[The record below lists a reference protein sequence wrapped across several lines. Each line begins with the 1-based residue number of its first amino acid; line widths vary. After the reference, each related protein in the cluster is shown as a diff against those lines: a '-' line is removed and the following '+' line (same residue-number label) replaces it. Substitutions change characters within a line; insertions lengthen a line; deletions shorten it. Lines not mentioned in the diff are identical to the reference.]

1 MNEDGP
7 DSGKLLCI
15 VPHNAVSL
23 TTLKAQ
29 YEFIHYALSEL
40 VVCGETEIVVAN
52 LRSFTD
58 SFRDSAEDSGPTI
71 SQQHMTVC
79 FMIVFDI

>member
-1 MNEDGP
+1 MKTG
-7 DSGKLLCI
+7 
-15 VPHNAVSL
+15 
-23 TTLKAQ
+23 TLHHKVRCNFKHKAQ

-40 VVCGETEIVVAN
+40 VVCGETEIAAAN

-58 SFRDSAEDSGPTI
+58 SLRDMAEGSGSTI

-79 FMIVFDI
+79 FRLFLISDGFVLLV